1 MDLRAVFS
9 LLLVLGL
16 SCAEEGIDHDTA
28 KEEDLTTVI
37 MRMNNGSDGYLMEGD
52 MLIPTKRN
60 AIKCS
65 NSRDSCL
72 WPKGASGYVEVPFEM
87 SDNYDD
93 TDKSVIYAAMNE
105 FRAKTCIRFVPRRG
119 ETAYLSIQPRAGC
132 YSSVGRVGFLQV
144 VSLQRFGCVVN
155 GIVEHELMHA
165 LGFYHE
171 HTRADRDNYVS
182 IKWDNISSD
191 MQYNFVKQDSD
202 YLNTPY
208 DYTSVMHYGKTAFAN
223 PGKESMIP
231 IPDPNV
237 PIGQR
242 VTMSQIDLLR
252 IRRLYKC

>member
-1 MDLRAVFS
+1 MDLRAAFS

-37 MRMNNGSDGYLMEGD
+37 MRMNNGSDGYLLEGD
-52 MLIPTKRN
+52 MVIPTKRN
-60 AIKCS
+60 AMQCS
-65 NSRDSCL
+65 NAKYSCL
-72 WPKGASGYVEVPFEM
+72 WQRGASGYVEVPFVM
-87 SDNYDD
+87 SNDYDD
-93 TDKSVIYAAMNE
+93 TEKSVIYDAMNE
-105 FRAKTCIRFVPRRG
+105 FRDKTCIRFVPRRG
-119 ETAYLSIQPRAGC
+119 EIAYLSIQSRVGC
-132 YSSVGRVGFLQV
+132 SSFVGRIGDIQV
-144 VSLQRFGCVVN
+144 VSLQRNGCVQR
-155 GIVEHELMHA
+155 GIIEHELMHA

-171 HTRADRDNYVS
+171 HTRADRDNYIS
-182 IKWDNISSD
+182 IKWDNIASYN
-191 MQYNFVKQDSD
+191 QYNFVKQESD

-223 PGKESMIP
+223 PGTESIIP

-252 IRRLYKC
+252 IKRLYKC